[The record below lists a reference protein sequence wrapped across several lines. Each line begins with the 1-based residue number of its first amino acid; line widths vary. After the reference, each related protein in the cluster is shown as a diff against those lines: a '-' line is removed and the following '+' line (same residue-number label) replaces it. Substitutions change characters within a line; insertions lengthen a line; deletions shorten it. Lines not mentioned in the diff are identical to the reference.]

1 MICVAKAFVL
11 CLESQKMYYKVGG
24 IIGRSTNGGLPQ
36 IPRIR
41 IMIYHRKSMVLIG
54 V

>member
-1 MICVAKAFVL
+1 MDCAVKAFVL

-24 IIGRSTNGGLPQ
+24 IMGRSTNGGLRQ
-36 IPRIR
+36 TLRIR